1 MSPIRT
7 GFIGA
12 GDIAGSHAG
21 ILKEN
26 RSVVLGAVYDIK
38 DDIGRQFASVH
49 GMQFLSSIEAVI
61 DDSDAVYIA
70 SPNKSHA
77 ELTVQALEKKKH
89 VFCEKPFALNLSDAQ
104 RIMESGEGNGQIYQL
119 GFNRR
124 FAPVYMK
131 MKQLISTGEILPR
144 SFNVKMNRGEL
155 QVPPWTSD
163 PDLTGGFLF
172 ESTLHLVDIVRYL
185 FGEVKKVTAVGSKSI
200 YPCVDDFS
208 IIFEMESGVH
218 GVFSSTAHAT
228 WIFPFERVEIYGDHS
243 SIYNNEMESV
253 SLCLNLDSE
262 EEKLEFSQLHIE
274 DRWGYRQAN
283 KAFIDRINGQQS
295 DESFLV
301 ATKIDGYK
309 NVELLESIY
318 DQIGLGR

>member
-1 MSPIRT
+1 MSPVRT

-12 GDIAGSHAG
+12 GEIARRHAG
-21 ILKEN
+21 ILREN
-26 RSVVLGAVYDIK
+26 QDVVLGAVYDIK
-38 DDIGRQFASVH
+38 EDVSKQFASEY
-49 GMQFLSSIEAVI
+49 GMRSRSSVEAVI
-61 DDSDAVYIA
+61 DDSDAIYIT
-70 SPNKSHA
+70 SPNKFHA
-77 ELTVQALEKKKH
+77 ELTLQVLEQKKH
-89 VFCEKPFALNLSDAQ
+89 VFCEKPFALTLADAQ
-104 RIMESGEGNGQIYQL
+104 KIMDSGEGNGQIYQL

-124 FAPVYMK
+124 FAPVYWK
-131 MKQLISTGEILPR
+131 MKHLISTGEIVPR

-155 QVPPWTSD
+155 QVPAWTSD
-163 PDLTGGFLF
+163 PNVTGGFLF

-185 FGEVKKVTAVGSKSI
+185 LGDVKKVTAIGSKSI

-208 IIFEMESGVH
+208 MIFEMESGAH

-228 WIFPFERVEIYGDHS
+228 WIFPFEKFEVYGDHS

-253 SLCLNLDSE
+253 SFSLSLDSE
-262 EEKLEFSQLHIE
+262 EEKLDYSHLAVE
-274 DRWGYRQAN
+274 DRWGYRLAN
-283 KAFIDRINGQQS
+283 KAFIDRIIGKKS
-295 DESFLV
+295 EESALV